1 MLARDGTADFEE
13 FVSMNATI
21 NGVKMS
27 TRMIPAQN
35 AASGGDWCEAIV
47 LSENVIALS
56 IGDVCGHGAESFH
69 TMVATRA
76 AIRESLHR
84 HANPAHALV
93 DASRFLRGYD
103 AATYATAL
111 VALLDIES
119 GRILFANA
127 GHPPP
132 LMTGLHGTDFLEFS
146 DFDLPIGLVDECEPT
161 LRIVH
166 LPADSLLVLYTDGVT
181 EHERNPI
188 RGEAQLREAAQFA
201 YHHLGHASA
210 AVIERQ
216 MFLTGSNL
224 DDVAILTAR
233 TAAATLPR

>member
-56 IGDVCGHGAESFH
+56 ICGHGAESFH

-84 HANPAHALV
+84 HANPAHALA

-166 LPADSLLVLYTDGVT
+166 LPADSLRGATPRGGTIRISSLRTRQRRGYRATDVFDGF
-181 EHERNPI
+181 EPRRRRDPHRANS
-188 RGEAQLREAAQFA
+188 RGHPPPVIHDIGLAVFA
-201 YHHLGHASA
+201 
-210 AVIERQ
+210 
-216 MFLTGSNL
+216 
-224 DDVAILTAR
+224 
-233 TAAATLPR
+233 LP